1 MRDTGRI
8 IEEAARTL
16 DLGRPVGLILLGI
29 MGQLPDDEDPWALVA
44 QLVRVLEPGSYVA
57 LADGTDTSETMNRAI
72 EAYNAHAPSPSS
84 LRGPDRIASFLDGL
98 ELVEPGVVR
107 TVDRRP
113 DPGPDGWGRSTD
125 PAVSGVGRKP

>member
-1 MRDTGRI
+1 
-8 IEEAARTL
+8 
-16 DLGRPVGLILLGI
+16 
-29 MGQLPDDEDPWALVA
+29 MGQLPDDEDPWAPVT

-72 EAYNAHAPSPSS
+72 EAYNAHAPSPYH

-113 DPGPDGWGRSTD
+113 DPDPDGRAAAPS